1 MEARK
6 SKKADLENKRSLFFQ
21 IGLIVTLIAV
31 FMAFEYK
38 SYEKL
43 TTGDWDTYMDN
54 TVEEKIPITVQPK
67 EVLPLPPPVR
77 SNIEI
82 VDDTQDTPDDV
93 VVDVN
98 VTDDTQNA
106 DPIPP
111 MSDEPQIIDNTPIAI
126 PQFMPEFPG
135 GLSQLYAFLGKNIKY
150 PQLAKE
156 TNIQGTV
163 FVNFIVEKDG
173 SISNVTILRSIG
185 GGCDEEAIR
194 VVQAMPKWKPGMQ
207 MGEPVRVSY
216 NLPVKFTLH

>member
-43 TTGDWDTYMDN
+43 TPDNWNTYVDN

-67 EVLPLPPPVR
+67 KVLPLPPPPR
-77 SNIEI
+77 SHIEI

-111 MSDEPQIIDNTPIAI
+111 MQDEPQIIDNTPIAI

-135 GLSQLYAFLGKNIKY
+135 GLSQLYAFMGKNIKY

>member
-43 TTGDWDTYMDN
+43 TPDNWNTYVDN
-54 TVEEKIPITVQPK
+54 TVEEKIPITVQEK
-67 EVLPLPPPVR
+67 KVLPLPPPPR
-77 SNIEI
+77 SHIEI
-82 VDDTQDTPDDV
+82 VDDTQDTPDEV

-111 MSDEPQIIDNTPIAI
+111 MQDEPQIIDNTPIAI

-135 GLSQLYAFLGKNIKY
+135 GLSQLYAFMGKNIKY